1 MDMTD
6 TIAPDAVQR
15 TELDKLVFNVR
26 RLGIV
31 ATTLGE
37 LRQSIAHVDRL
48 GKYVLAAIEQTL
60 SEHGIGYFPETAFSH
75 PAPRQHH
82 EVRLYLRDSEI
93 GKAVDAVLHPSQD
106 GDAFLREIAGPGPA
120 GFVMPKSAHC

>member
-1 MDMTD
+1 MAD

-15 TELDKLVFNVR
+15 TELDELVFNVR

-48 GKYVLAAIEQTL
+48 GKYVLATIEQTL

-82 EVRLYLRDSEI
+82 EVRLYLRDSDI
-93 GKAVDAVLHPSQD
+93 GKAVDAVLHPSQE
-106 GDAFLREIAGPGPA
+106 GDAFLQGIAGPVPA
-120 GFVMPKSAHC
+120 GIAMPESAHS